1 MAIEVRKRGEFK
13 KISELK
19 RWWNES
25 PDQAGRALMSAAEAI
40 EYATWRER
48 YMSFVCARL
57 MTGRSMPGS
66 FGCTMSDRSMRAAGT
81 TWDAQFNP
89 PALNVIAAA
98 ADVFQNKVYN
108 SRPFLR
114 FENKAGTYK
123 AELIAEHQTEF
134 VDALWDELGMWNMM
148 LMAGIDCMTFPSAF
162 VKVGVGIDDKI
173 EHQLVKSD
181 EILIQPTDM
190 NHGNPRSLIQRVFVN
205 REDAMVL
212 AERLPK
218 EKRESAKS
226 AIMRA
231 QSARSG
237 YYKAQIAYDDVIAMC
252 EGWRLP
258 LPDGTPGRRV
268 LAVDGYTLAYDK
280 WEMDRFPFAKL
291 SYQPVSGSWMGQ
303 SLAEIA
309 LPLQRKLDRVAMT
322 IDELERRNA
331 WPRWKYPANSG
342 INPDMFKGPGFI
354 PYSINP
360 GPEPIQGPA
369 AHKELYQQQLTMVQ
383 WIFQR
388 LGINQGSQAGETPAG
403 LNSGIAILAFNQ
415 VDDKRHISLC
425 EAQEDFVT
433 DIGKLDIAIAEEMD
447 LKVTIDGKTKRWS
460 EFADGKK
467 NKPRAFPMS
476 RLPTLPAARYQQ
488 IENWSLDGTITHR
501 EKMRLLGTLDTKG
514 FMDQYVA
521 SDTLTHK
528 KIDDMLD
535 SGEYSPPTP
544 YGNLQGQLTIAQAR
558 IQQAEIKGASPD
570 KLRLVAIF
578 ISALVE
584 MIDDDRALHPPAQ
597 PAPGPGPGGAMI
609 PGPQEGGPVGPVSP
623 EPQAAPVE
631 QAAQ

>member
-1 MAIEVRKRGEFK
+1 MAIEVRKRGEFS

-19 RWWNES
+19 RWWNEPS
-25 PDQAGRALMSAAEAI
+25 DRAGRALMAAAEAI
-40 EYATWRER
+40 EFATWRER

-66 FGCTMSDRSMRAAGT
+66 FACTMSDRSMRAAGS
-81 TWDAQFNP
+81 TWEAQFNP
-89 PALNVIAAA
+89 PALNVIAAS

-114 FENKAGTYK
+114 FDSKGGTYK
-123 AELIAEHQTEF
+123 SGLVAEHQTEF
-134 VDALWDELGMWNMM
+134 IDELWEELGMWPMM
-148 LMAGIDCMTFPSAF
+148 LMCGIDCMTFPSAF
-162 VKVGVGIDDKI
+162 VKVCVNASGRI
-173 EHQLVKSD
+173 EHQRVMSD
-181 EILIQPTDM
+181 EILIAPTDM

-205 REDAMVL
+205 REDALSL
-212 AERLPK
+212 ARGPRKDEIK
-218 EKRESAKS
+218 A
-226 AIMRA
+226 AILRA

-237 YYKAQIAYDDVIAMC
+237 YYKAQIQYDDVISLC

-258 LPDGTPGRRV
+258 LADGTPGRRV
-268 LAVDGYTLAYDK
+268 LAVDGITVDDK
-280 WEMDRFPFAKL
+280 PWKMNRFPFAQLK
-291 SYQPVSGSWMGQ
+291 YQPISGSWMGQ

-309 LPLQRKLDRVAMT
+309 LPLQRKLDRVSLT

-331 WPRWKYPANSG
+331 WPRWKYPAASG

-354 PYSINP
+354 PYNPPGP

-369 AHKELYQQQLTMVQ
+369 AHKELYQQQFNMVQ

-388 LGINQGSQAGETPAG
+388 LGINQGAQQGDTPRG
-403 LNSGIAILAFNQ
+403 LNSGLAILAFNQ
-415 VDDKRHISLC
+415 VDDKRHVSLS

-433 DIGKLDIAIAEEMD
+433 DIGRLDIAVAEEED
-447 LKVTIDGKTKRWS
+447 ISVKVDGKTVKWS
-460 EFADGKK
+460 DFADGKK
-467 NKPRAFPMS
+467 NRPRAFPMS

-528 KIDDMLD
+528 KIDEMVED
-535 SGEYSPPTP
+535 GKYSPPTP

-558 IQQAEIKGASPD
+558 IQQAEIKKVPPD
-570 KLRLVAIF
+570 RLRLIATF

-584 MIDDDRALHPPAQ
+584 MIDDDRALHPPQ
-597 PAPGPGPGGAMI
+597 MPAPGPGPGAPMM
-609 PGPQEGGPVGPVSP
+609 PPPQEQAPVSP
-623 EPQAAPVE
+623 QMEAAPVE
-631 QAAQ
+631 PAA